1 MASSSKP
8 SVPPTPK
15 SLEEGVSRL
24 MVLFLIIDKCNISQE
39 RISYTAFKLKAKK
52 EYQKICNAKRAE
64 EVTALKVRKININ
77 IS

>member
-24 MVLFLIIDKCNISQE
+24 MVPFLIDKCNISQE

-64 EVTALKVRKININ
+64 EVTALKVREIAIN